1 MCGLT
6 GVLVGE
12 NPREAGMKEIGE
24 LFTASLL
31 ANEERGREATGVASI
46 DGHGAIGVKKGPQP
60 ASQFVKTESYS
71 AFMENVENNEIS
83 VLLGHT
89 RRPTK
94 GSPRENDNNHPI
106 RVGDTVGIHNGT
118 ITNDD
123 EIFLSMEKRQSKKR
137 KRIGSVDSEAIF
149 ALMEE
154 VDLMEP
160 FEKWA
165 DGIKTVASL
174 LVGSYTTLFFN
185 KALPHMLF
193 LLKYDN
199 PISVHYCPDLNALF
213 FSSRYVFLR
222 KAFGRSVITEALP
235 SKTGY
240 VYDATVLK
248 QKQKEPAIQFGLS
261 QLKKQYPCSEKRAE

>member
-1 MCGLT
+1 
-6 GVLVGE
+6 
-12 NPREAGMKEIGE
+12 MKEIGE
-24 LFTASLL
+24 LFSASLL
-31 ANEERGREATGVASI
+31 ANEERGRDATGVASI
-46 DGHGAIGVKKGPQP
+46 DRHGAVRIKKGPQP
-60 ASQFVKTESYS
+60 ASQFVKTEEYS
-71 AFMENVENNEIS
+71 AFMENLEKNEIS

-106 RVGDTVGIHNGT
+106 MVGDTVGIHNGT

-123 EIFLSMEKRQSKKR
+123 EIFLSMEKRRDKTR

-149 ALMEE
+149 ALMDE
-154 VDLMEP
+154 VDLTEP
-160 FEKWA
+160 FGKWA
-165 DGIKTVASL
+165 NGIKTVASL

-185 KALPHMLF
+185 KAFPHMLF

-199 PISVHYCPDLNALF
+199 PISVHYCSDLNALF

-222 KAFGRSVITEALP
+222 KAFGKSVIAEALP

-240 VYDATVLK
+240 VYDATLLK

-261 QLKKQYPCSEKRAE
+261 QLKKQYPKSDKESTG